1 MKPVAEAFSWSSLGI
16 DSLQN
21 VYFHVLIN
29 KMVNKNYSKLEM
41 LRKMERKSMKSKNN
55 KVLVMVSLHQHT
67 HLLTWSDLYYNK

>member
-1 MKPVAEAFSWSSLGI
+1 MKPVAEAFSCSSSI
-16 DSLQN
+16 DYLQN

-41 LRKMERKSMKSKNN
+41 FRKMKRKSMKLKNN

-67 HLLTWSDLYYNK
+67 HLLK